1 MQELD
6 KFGFKINVIPNGLEI
21 YISLNINNKLV
32 LVNGFQFLSS
42 ALDSLVKNLYKDDFK
57 YLKSGIRFIKQKGF
71 YPYEY
76 MGGVKTLQEKLP
88 NKEKFYTLLRV
99 IKSVIKSMNIGITLK
114 GLG

>member
-1 MQELD
+1 MQELN
-6 KFGFKINVIPNGLEI
+6 KFDFTINVIPNGLEK

-32 LVNGFQFLSS
+32 FVKGFQFLSS

-57 YLKSGIRFIKQKGF
+57 YLKSGIRFIKQKRF

-76 MGGVKTLQEKLP
+76 MGGFKRFKEELP
-88 NKEKFYTLLRV
+88 NKEKFYTSLRV